1 MLGISL
7 RLTILKCLSDRAALN
22 LKHRLS
28 YHEVWGRG
36 VQSVLRMLP
45 SLGC

>member
-22 LKHRLS
+22 LKRRLS
-28 YHEVWGRG
+28 YHEVWGE